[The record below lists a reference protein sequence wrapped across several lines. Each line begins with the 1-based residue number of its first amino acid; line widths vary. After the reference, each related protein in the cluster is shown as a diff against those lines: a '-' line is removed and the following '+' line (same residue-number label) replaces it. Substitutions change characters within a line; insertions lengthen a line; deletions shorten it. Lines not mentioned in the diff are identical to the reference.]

1 MYSGRISQN
10 VFAVKGFL
18 TYTRCVKAPETRAEL
33 IAFAFDVGM
42 AIAGPLAVFA
52 FIGRTIDKSYDTSPL
67 FLIIG
72 LLLSLVSTGIII
84 WKKVKHF
91 L

>member
-1 MYSGRISQN
+1 VEEQKKDEK
-10 VFAVKGFL
+10 VPQKGGVP
-18 TYTRCVKAPETRAEL
+18 TTRAEL
-33 IAFAFDVGM
+33 IAFAFDVGL
-42 AIAGPLAVFA
+42 AIAVPLVIFA
-52 FIGRTIDKSYDTSPL
+52 LGGRFIDREYGTTPL

-84 WKKVKHF
+84 WKKTKTF